1 MTNPTNFFNAC
12 MTSSRLCNFAL
23 HAVKKYTCIL
33 LIFRQTDKAK
43 RGQHFMAKI
52 NIEANPWEVKLFSF
66 FIGGSYK
73 AAVCE

>member
-1 MTNPTNFFNAC
+1 
-12 MTSSRLCNFAL
+12 MTSSRLYTFAL

-66 FIGGSYK
+66 FFFFIGGSYK
-73 AAVCE
+73 AAASE